1 MSMLARPAVAA
12 LAARTM
18 QWAVRLTR
26 TPGRERY
33 PACPRRVVE
42 LPREAAPARAV
53 VYLPEQPTGAPV
65 YVNFHGSGFVLPLTE
80 WEDPL
85 CRYLAAEA
93 GVVVVNVDYALAPQH
108 RFPEPAH
115 QAFDVLRWIA
125 ERGGARGWD
134 AGRLCVGGQSAGG
147 NLATAAARQAL
158 EHGGPPIALQVL
170 HYPVLDLVGD
180 RPYEPSGP
188 NTPVLRPWMRD
199 VFDHSYVPDPAQRT
213 HRLASPAHPGDSAD
227 LSGMAPAVVITA
239 EHDVLRP
246 EAERYAERLRTAGA
260 LLEHHVVTGTDHGYD
275 MHDTR
280 PVRETYARI
289 AGHVRRATEPAHHA
303 ERSR

>member
-1 MSMLARPAVAA
+1 MSILAHPAAA
-12 LAARTM
+12 SLAGRTMQLAARL
-18 QWAVRLTR
+18 AR
-26 TPGRERY
+26 TPGRGRY

-42 LPREAAPARAV
+42 IPHYDAPARAV
-53 VYLPEQPTGAPV
+53 VYLPERPTGAPV

-115 QAFDVLRWIA
+115 QAFDVVRWVA
-125 ERGGARGWD
+125 EHGGFRGWD
-134 AGRLCVGGQSAGG
+134 TARLCLGGQSAGG

-170 HYPVLDLVGD
+170 HYPVLDLASE
-180 RPYEPSGP
+180 RSYELRGSAS
-188 NTPVLRPWMRD
+188 PVLRPWMRE
-199 VFDHSYVPDPAQRT
+199 VFDNSYVPDPAQRT
-213 HRLASPAHPGDSAD
+213 HRLASPAHPSDSAD
-227 LSGMAPAVVITA
+227 LSGIAPGVVITA
-239 EHDVLRP
+239 ERDVLRP
-246 EAERYAERLRTAGA
+246 EAERYAERLRSAGA
-260 LLEHHVVTGTDHGYD
+260 LLEHHTVTGVDHGYD

-280 PVRETYARI
+280 AAREAHARI
-289 AGHVRRATEPAHHA
+289 VGHVRRANEPAF
-303 ERSR
+303 RPDRPR